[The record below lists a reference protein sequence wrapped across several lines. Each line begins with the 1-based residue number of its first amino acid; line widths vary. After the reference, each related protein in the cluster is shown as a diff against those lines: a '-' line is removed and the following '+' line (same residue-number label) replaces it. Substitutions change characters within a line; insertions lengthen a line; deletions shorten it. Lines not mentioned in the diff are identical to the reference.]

1 MPLLHKNLTFILL
14 KKKEKKKTNKCPNT
28 FQLHLNSAALFSVLN
43 SIPREK
49 RGTQNQGRWAKRI
62 VKRKGEF
69 TNTEFYCL

>member
-1 MPLLHKNLTFILL
+1 MPLLHKKLTFILL
-14 KKKEKKKTNKCPNT
+14 KKEKEKETNKCPYT

-49 RGTQNQGRWAKRI
+49 RGTRNQGRWAQRI
-62 VKRKGEF
+62 VERKGEF